1 MFSKFCKFTSNVL
14 KMVIYK
20 NTVIPYFNILFK
32 IMNTISRKVKV
43 NSPFFLQIALLH

>member
-20 NTVIPYFNILFK
+20 NAVIPKFSILLK
-32 IMNTISRKVKV
+32 IINTISCKITSDV
-43 NSPFFLQIALLH
+43 LQWLFIK